1 MENVKITATDRSPEV
16 DFDYAANIF
25 TIRGESYPEDVTS
38 FYGEIINNLDEH
50 LNSMESGSIEFNFE
64 LIYFNSSTAKVLM
77 GLFDTL
83 EETAEGEVDVIV
95 NWYYDEEDDTME
107 ELGEEFAEDL
117 ANATFNMKKI
127 ST

>member
-25 TIRGESYPEDVTS
+25 TIRGDSYPEDVTS